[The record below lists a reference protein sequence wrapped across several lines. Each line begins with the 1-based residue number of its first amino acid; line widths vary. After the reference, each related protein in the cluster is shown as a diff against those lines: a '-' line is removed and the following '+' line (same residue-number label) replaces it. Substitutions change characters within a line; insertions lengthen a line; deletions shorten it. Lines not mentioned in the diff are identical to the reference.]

1 MTTTRPTPTPLQYIA
16 YSYGRRLPDSMRDW
30 VARDLAGPGAVRRH
44 MIRMAIPPLLVL
56 APLWLLPASLYVH
69 LEMTVPIYTWALL
82 MSLALNKVWRR
93 HQLAKH
99 DLDPTLVDAIRRS
112 RDTRI
117 HEAYIDRYGPRPE
130 SARAQ
135 SNSSPF

>member
-1 MTTTRPTPTPLQYIA
+1 MSI
-16 YSYGRRLPDSMRDW
+16 
-30 VARDLAGPGAVRRH
+30 
-44 MIRMAIPPLLVL
+44 
-56 APLWLLPASLYVH
+56 
-69 LEMTVPIYTWALL
+69 EMTVPIYTWALL

-99 DLDPTLVDAIRRS
+99 DLDPNLVDAMRR
-112 RDTRI
+112 RKDTRI